1 MDSEWCQ
8 KREVIQSYDAT
19 AYLYDMRYAEEQK
32 AKIEA
37 ALQSTKIFEQN
48 CILDLG
54 CGTGLLFDYII
65 GEAKI
70 LVGLDISK
78 GILTEAK
85 RKYGK
90 FGNVHLVLAD
100 ADHVPFKDEV
110 FTHIFVI
117 TLLQNMPYPE
127 KTIVEAKR
135 VAAENA
141 VVVVTGLKKKF
152 SIELFEALLR
162 KAGLK
167 IIEIKD
173 EFTLKC
179 YVALCEKQHA

>member
-1 MDSEWCQ
+1 E
-8 KREVIQSYDAT
+8 T
-19 AYLYDMRYAEEQK
+19 
-32 AKIEA
+32 
-37 ALQSTKIFEQN
+37 
-48 CILDLG
+48 
-54 CGTGLLFDYII
+54 
-65 GEAKI
+65 
-70 LVGLDISK
+70 
-78 GILTEAK
+78 K

-90 FGNVHLVLAD
+90 FDNVHLVLAD
-100 ADHVPFKDEV
+100 ADHIPFKDKV

-141 VVVVTGLKKKF
+141 VIVITGLKKKF